1 MSLSQEARSDLHRWV
16 NNVTFA
22 FRNITQTNPD
32 LTLTTDTSTI
42 GWGAVR
48 GDQKTGE
55 LWILEEQAFHI
66 NYLELKAVLLGS
78 KSLCSTIRNK
88 HIRIQSDNAAT
99 VAYVNAMG
107 VMKSTDCNNVANQ
120 IWQWCQER
128 EIWLSACHIPGSTN
142 VDANAESRKIN
153 SSTE

>member
-1 MSLSQEARSDLHRWV
+1 M
-16 NNVTFA
+16 TFA
-22 FRNITQTNPD
+22 FRNITQTNSD

-78 KSLCSTIRNK
+78 KCLCSTIRNK
-88 HIRIQSDNAAT
+88 HIRIQCDNAAT

>member
-1 MSLSQEARSDLHRWV
+1 M
-16 NNVTFA
+16 
-22 FRNITQTNPD
+22 
-32 LTLTTDTSTI
+32 
-42 GWGAVR
+42 GAVR

-55 LWILEEQAFHI
+55 LWILEEQAYHI

-107 VMKSTDCNNVANQ
+107 VMKSTDCNNVAKQ
-120 IWQWCQER
+120 IWQWCRER
-128 EIWLSACHIPGSTN
+128 VIWLSACHK
-142 VDANAESRKIN
+142 SRFQFEQEFAINNKKIIFYHALKGP
-153 SSTE
+153 

>member
-1 MSLSQEARSDLHRWV
+1 M
-16 NNVTFA
+16 
-22 FRNITQTNPD
+22 
-32 LTLTTDTSTI
+32 
-42 GWGAVR
+42 GAVR

-55 LWILEEQAFHI
+55 LWILEEQAYHI

-107 VMKSTDCNNVANQ
+107 VMKSTDCNNVAKQ

-128 EIWLSACHIPGSTN
+128 EI
-142 VDANAESRKIN
+142 
-153 SSTE
+153 